1 MKTKKGYKKI
11 EEKIDTVEAALNEI
25 CESLGKLKNSY
36 SRKSPPEVE
45 QEDLDSEICPDEIE
59 ADKAA
64 FEAIRDICLEGMLD
78 MEPRGEA

>member
-1 MKTKKGYKKI
+1 MKTKKDYKKI
-11 EEKIDTVEAALNEI
+11 EDKIDTMETSLNEI

-36 SRKSPPEVE
+36 SRKSPPKEE
-45 QEDLDSEICPDEIE
+45 QEDTDPEICPDEIE

-78 MEPRGEA
+78 MEPIGEA